1 MNMSNALTE
10 QARTVMSL
18 AADEARQL
26 NHEYVGT
33 EHILLGLL
41 REGSSD
47 AAGALRRLGV
57 SIDAVRAEIEK
68 LVQRGPNAPDAAEL
82 PLTPRAKR
90 VLQFALEVAADV
102 SLACVG
108 PEQLLIGLMR
118 EPTGVAGIA
127 MRNLGLEL
135 GRVCDEALKTR
146 VSQMRIV

>member
-1 MNMSNALTE
+1 MSNTLTE

-57 SIDAVRAEIEK
+57 GVDAVRAEIEK
-68 LVQRGPNAPDAAEL
+68 LVQRGPIPPGAADL

-90 VLQFALEVAADV
+90 VLQFASEVAADV
-102 SLACVG
+102 SLARVG
-108 PEQLLIGLMR
+108 PEHRRRDGQQSGPDPR
-118 EPTGVAGIA
+118 GHSFRTKPG
-127 MRNLGLEL
+127 
-135 GRVCDEALKTR
+135 
-146 VSQMRIV
+146 